1 MSEFDDIISGGS
13 SGVLDSN
20 GQPQAIP
27 SGFSAETAENDGT
40 VNLPLSHSLSLS
52 RLARELIE

>member
-20 GQPQAIP
+20 GQPQQIP

-40 VNLPLSHSLSLS
+40 VSFFSLSLA
-52 RLARELIE
+52 LLYNLL